1 MAKTKAK
8 IINDPKNEQIIVENP
23 PPPKKK
29 PSQKDDVKYIGNEM
43 VKLSDRINEIEL
55 SMESIRQDL
64 KRVMNRMGL

>member
-1 MAKTKAK
+1 MAKKSEVT
-8 IINDPKNEQIIVENP
+8 QMVVENP

-55 SMESIRQDL
+55 SIESISQNL